1 MELTRCSNSREM
13 FIRPV
18 EMLTIMISPAPVTK
32 CRIVF
37 FGLFA
42 GALVV
47 FCGPGCSSSSSTTG
61 TMQDPEA
68 IHLNKVGDLSD
79 EFKKAKNG
87 KAPADL
93 NELKTWAIDNGKAK
107 DDDFISTRDKQP
119 YVLRRTG
126 KEVAIGEATGKD
138 GMRFILVTPGEA
150 TQMGEMGYNMMLN
163 KQAPPTKPPG
173 G

>member
-1 MELTRCSNSREM
+1 MI
-13 FIRPV
+13 IRPREESLQMSLCAQV
-18 EMLTIMISPAPVTK
+18 RK

-37 FGLFA
+37 LGFFA

-47 FCGPGCSSSSSTTG
+47 FCGTGCSKSSTG

-68 IHLNKVGDLSD
+68 THLNKVCDLAE
-79 EFKKAKNG
+79 EFKNAKNG

-93 NELKTWAIDNGKAK
+93 NELKTWAIDNGKAQ
-107 DDDFISTRDKQP
+107 DADFISTRDKEP

-138 GMRFILVTPGEA
+138 GRRFILVTPGEA

-163 KQAPPTKPPG
+163 QQGPPTKAPG